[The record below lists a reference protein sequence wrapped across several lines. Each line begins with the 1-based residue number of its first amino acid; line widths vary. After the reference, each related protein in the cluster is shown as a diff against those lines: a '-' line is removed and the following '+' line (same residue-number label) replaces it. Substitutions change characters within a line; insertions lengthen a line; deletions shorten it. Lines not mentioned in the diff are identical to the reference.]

1 MSMTIIMRQSAGG
14 LVPADQT
21 QANALREMELRGLVE
36 VTVTQ
41 ERVSAAHRRLF
52 ALFGYLFDLWEPG
65 QDSTD
70 DGVPIKL
77 SRTAF
82 RQHLTIAA
90 GHFTQ
95 VFRPDGTFT
104 IEAKSLSYV
113 EMGQVEFDQLYS
125 AVIDVAI
132 RKITALHGVTPAD
145 VDAEIRK
152 FLR

>member
-1 MSMTIIMRQSAGG
+1 MTMTVIMRQSAGG
-14 LVPADQT
+14 LVPADQI
-21 QANALREMELRGLVE
+21 QANVLRELDLRGIVE

-65 QDSTD
+65 QDRTD

-82 RQHLTIAA
+82 RHHLTISA
-90 GHFTQ
+90 GHYTQ
-95 VFRPDGTFT
+95 VFRADGTFT
-104 IEAKSLSYV
+104 VEARSLSYA

-125 AVIDVAI
+125 AVIDTAI
-132 RKITALHGVTPAD
+132 RNITALRGVSHAA

-152 FLR
+152 FVR